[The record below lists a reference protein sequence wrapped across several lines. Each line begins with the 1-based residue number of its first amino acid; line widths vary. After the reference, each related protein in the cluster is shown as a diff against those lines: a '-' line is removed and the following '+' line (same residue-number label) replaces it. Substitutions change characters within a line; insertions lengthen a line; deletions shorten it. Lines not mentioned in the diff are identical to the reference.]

1 MFGVGAA
8 CYCIR
13 LRSSKLAE
21 WQMRTTRADTYRSAR
36 IRSSEV
42 FLEESSET
50 QHDCPPLVDVST
62 SLISGGCSTPAPSV
76 SSEKNAAPQAFSREG
91 ARKHAFSEVVSSAE
105 LILKPMEVESEP
117 TPRTPFIGDI
127 SISPDWSPY
136 LQISSPA
143 FPLRSARARHLWH
156 NSGTEQVTLQLPKV
170 PYVSPRQSA
179 PTSARSLAGNFR
191 ANLQE
196 LPNTSSFLAATQT
209 YFDAD
214 TPSQTHRHWD
224 SQQQPGQQGS
234 DAQVEVQS
242 VVAGLQ
248 MEDTAPRTV
257 PWTLRQHDDDAY
269 VVPRPPLSREDE
281 EAHV

>member
-1 MFGVGAA
+1 
-8 CYCIR
+8 
-13 LRSSKLAE
+13 
-21 WQMRTTRADTYRSAR
+21 MRTTRADTYRSAR

-191 ANLQE
+191 GMSPLSMYVHVCMCVCMCMREWVARLYHDTHPHVHIQ
-196 LPNTSSFLAATQT
+196 QT
-209 YFDAD
+209 CK
-214 TPSQTHRHWD
+214 SCQIHRHSWRRRKCT
-224 SQQQPGQQGS
+224 SMQTRLL
-234 DAQVEVQS
+234 QVCQIHRHS
-242 VVAGLQ
+242 WRRRK
-248 MEDTAPRTV
+248 RTSMQTRHLKLTV
-257 PWTLRQHDDDAY
+257 TGTRSSSPASTVCTCVY
-269 VVPRPPLSREDE
+269 VRVC
-281 EAHV
+281 ACVNG